1 MKARIRH
8 IICTFVA
15 FAALGLHAY
24 AQAPQKKFVPS
35 ARNAESA
42 VTSERLRSG
51 VEFLSD
57 TLWHGRGTGSRGAVE
72 AAFWIERQFRAWGLV
87 PFGNSYVRSFRA
99 SGGRVGHNVVGLL
112 HGTGSHSAG
121 KGYIIVGAHY
131 DNIGV
136 LGGKIYPGA
145 DSNASGVVSMTM
157 LARMFHTMVSL
168 GKDYGRSVIFVAFDA
183 KELSM
188 GGSDAFARMLVRG
201 ELKDPRTGRTL
212 GKGDI
217 FMMVNIDQI
226 GSSLAPL
233 KSGRKDYMLML
244 CGRNTHLSSTMN
256 ACNSR
261 TGLDLAYDYYGSRDF
276 TKVFYEK
283 INDQRAFLERGI
295 PSVLLTSGITMLN
308 NKVSDDAGT
317 LDYPV
322 LQKRV
327 VLIFNWL
334 SRFV

>member
-1 MKARIRH
+1 MKARVAH
-8 IICTFVA
+8 IICLAVA
-15 FAALGLHAY
+15 FATLCLDAY
-24 AQAPQKKFVPS
+24 AQAPQKKFIPS
-35 ARNAESA
+35 ARNAESV
-42 VTSERLRSG
+42 VTPERLRSG

-57 TLWHGRGTGSRGAVE
+57 TLLKGRGTGTRGAVE
-72 AAFWIERQFRAWGLV
+72 AAFWVERQFRTYGLV

-99 SGGRVGHNVVGLL
+99 SGGRVGHNVIGLL
-112 HGTGSHSAG
+112 PGTGSKSSG

-136 LGGKIYPGA
+136 LGGNVYPGA
-145 DSNASGVVSMTM
+145 DSNASGVVSIIM
-157 LARMFHTMVSL
+157 LARMFQTMVAL
-168 GKDYGRSVIFVAFDA
+168 GREYGKSVIFVAFDA

-188 GGSDAFARMLVRG
+188 GGSDAFAKMLDRG
-201 ELKDPRTGRTL
+201 DLRDPRTGRSL
-212 GKGDI
+212 GRGDI

-226 GSSLAPL
+226 GSSLSPL

-244 CGRNTHLSSTMN
+244 CGRYGYLASAMN

-261 TGLDLAYDYYGSRDF
+261 IGLDLAYDYYGSRDF
-276 TKVFYEK
+276 TKVFYER

-295 PSVLLTSGITMLN
+295 PSVMFTSGITMLN
-308 NKVSDDAGT
+308 NKVSDDAGS

-322 LQKRV
+322 LGKRV